1 MLIISNFSAVL
12 KIVVSWTLP
21 VHPSLQLVLRS
32 GSLTSQKNLKYNK
45 LSRVKEF
52 SWSGIGIVMLFCC
65 WTTSPKVDLLFKH
78 VIMLK
83 MENMNCSSRKQLSD
97 NSLSI
102 KQSENST
109 ASWHFFLSKSSENI
123 FSVKNLN
130 SLVKLTAYS
139 SGELIFLRQLCKV
152 DTISL
157 GFSKEE
163 CRKRWQTVPSNVW
176 TIIDK

>member
-1 MLIISNFSAVL
+1 MVIICNFGVVP

-21 VHPSLQLVLRS
+21 VHPLLQLVLRS

-52 SWSGIGIVMLFCC
+52 SWSGIGTEMLFCC
-65 WTTSPKVDLLFKH
+65 WTTSSKVDLQFKH

-83 MENMNCSSRKQLSD
+83 IGNMNCSSRKQLSD

-102 KQSENST
+102 KQSKNST
-109 ASWHFFLSKSSENI
+109 ASWNFFFSKSSDNI

-130 SLVKLTAYS
+130 SLVKLTAS
-139 SGELIFLRQLCKV
+139 SSDELIFLRQLCKV

-157 GFSKEE
+157 GFSKVEG
-163 CRKRWQTVPSNVW
+163 RKRWQTVPSNV
-176 TIIDK
+176 